1 MDLSSK
7 QSKLLITG
15 AVAIVAIGLVVA
27 WCCWPRANAISAAL
41 HSSITQQ
48 DTDQSLVAKV
58 ILDNYKEARSNASR
72 WSGVYWGFTFLAA
85 IFSALAGVILKVE
98 SILKNSEQ
106 MKKDV
111 AALLAVCAAL
121 LITISTSGDFQRKWQ
136 ANRVAASELER
147 TAYDFLEN
155 NKTNEPRKYFSD
167 VGNILH
173 KRNLSIVGN
182 VDRKQ
187 PEPAKKSEPEKS
199 PEVQITP
206 EADKKIEPENKSSVN
221 EQ

>member
-1 MDLSSK
+1 MDLSSN
-7 QSKLLITG
+7 QSKSLITG
-15 AVAIVAIGLVVA
+15 AVVIVAIGLTVA
-27 WCCWPRANAISAAL
+27 LYWPRADAITAAL

-48 DTDQSLVAKV
+48 DTDHSLVAKA
-58 ILDNYKEARSNASR
+58 ILDNYKEARSNAAR

-85 IFSALAGVILKVE
+85 IFSALAGIILKVE
-98 SILKNSEQ
+98 SIFKNNEQ

-147 TAYDFLEN
+147 AAYYFLEN
-155 NKTNEPRKYFSD
+155 NKTKEPRKYFSD
-167 VGNILH
+167 VGDILH
-173 KRNLSIVGN
+173 KRNISIVGN
-182 VDRKQ
+182 VNQKEL
-187 PEPAKKSEPEKS
+187 EPAKKSEPEKR
-199 PEVQITP
+199 PEVWKKP
-206 EADKKIEPENKSSVN
+206 EADKKTDPENKSSVN

>member
-1 MDLSSK
+1 MWNKSNHAAR
-7 QSKLLITG
+7 
-15 AVAIVAIGLVVA
+15 AVIVVFFSIIPNWATMISIGRVGSV
-27 WCCWPRANAISAAL
+27 R
-41 HSSITQQ
+41 
-48 DTDQSLVAKV
+48 
-58 ILDNYKEARSNASR
+58 
-72 WSGVYWGFTFLAA
+72 
-85 IFSALAGVILKVE
+85 LKVE
-98 SILKNSEQ
+98 SIFKNSEQ

-155 NKTNEPRKYFSD
+155 NKINEPRKYFSD

-173 KRNLSIVGN
+173 NRNLSIVGN
-182 VDRKQ
+182 VDRKK
-187 PEPAKKSEPEKS
+187 PEPAKKPEPEKS

-206 EADKKIEPENKSSVN
+206 EADKKTEPENKSSVN

>member
-27 WCCWPRANAISAAL
+27 WCWPRADAISAAL
-41 HSSITQQ
+41 YSSITQQ
-48 DTDQSLVAKV
+48 DTDQSLVAKA
-58 ILDNYKEARSNASR
+58 ILDSYKEARSNASK

-98 SILKNSEQ
+98 SIFKNSEQ

-111 AALLAVCAAL
+111 GALLAVCAAL

-182 VDRKQ
+182 VDQKH
-187 PEPAKKSEPEKS
+187 PEPAKKSETEKS

-206 EADKKIEPENKSSVN
+206 ETDKKTEPENKSSVN